1 MSIIEKI
8 QAVEKLHDVVLIG
21 EVLIDKI
28 CDKNSKTFEYIMGGS
43 TSNISVNLKHLGQ
56 KPQFFG
62 AVGNDDY
69 GEEILRKLKL
79 NGIDISNIN
88 ICNKETSIVEID
100 KSEGSPTPNFFRSS
114 DNQIHFTKE
123 LESLILNSKILHFS
137 YWPLSIEPS
146 KSTILK
152 SIEVAKKNNVIIG
165 FDPNYHIDLD
175 PLNGLSIGEILKVIG
190 QVDIIKP
197 SLDDSIR
204 IFGEGLSPKEYIQ
217 KYVDLGCKLVIMTL
231 GEKGLI
237 ANCKGDII
245 EMESLAKIV
254 VDTTGAGDAFWG
266 GFYTGII
273 TNESINDS
281 LRLGLLC
288 SAYNLKEVGA
298 FNHFPSLK
306 DMKKE
311 LNIGE

>member
-1 MSIIEKI
+1 MFIREENNFNSKSN
-8 QAVEKLHDVVLIG
+8 DVVLIG

-28 CDKNSKTFEYIMGGS
+28 YNKRNKTFKSLMGGS

-56 KPQFFG
+56 KPKFIG
-62 AVGNDDY
+62 AVGNDDF
-69 GEEILRKLKL
+69 GKDIIEKLKR
-79 NGIDISNIN
+79 NGIDTNFIN
-88 ICNKETSIVEID
+88 ISEVPTSIVEID
-100 KSEGSPTPNFFRSS
+100 KSEGSPTPKFYRSS
-114 DNQIHFTKE
+114 DNQIFFTKE
-123 LESLILNSKILHFS
+123 LEALIIDSKILHFS
-137 YWPLSIEPS
+137 YWPLSVEPS

-152 SIEVAKKNNVIIG
+152 SIEIAKKNNVLIG

-175 PLNGLSIGEILKVIG
+175 PLNGLSIGEILKIIG
-190 QVDIIKP
+190 KVDIIKP

-217 KYVDLGCKLVIMTL
+217 KYVDLGCSLVIMTL

-237 ANCKGDII
+237 ASCKGEVI
-245 EMESLAKIV
+245 EMKSLAKTVI
-254 VDTTGAGDAFWG
+254 DSTGAGDAFWG

-288 SAYNLKEVGA
+288 SAYNLKKVGA
-298 FNHFPSLK
+298 FNDFPSLK
-306 DMKKE
+306 EMKKE
-311 LNIGE
+311 LHIGE